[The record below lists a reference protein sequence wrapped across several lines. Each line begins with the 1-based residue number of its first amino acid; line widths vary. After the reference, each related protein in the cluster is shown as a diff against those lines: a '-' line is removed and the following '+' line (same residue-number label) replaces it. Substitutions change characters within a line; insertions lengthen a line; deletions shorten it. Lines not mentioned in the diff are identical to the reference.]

1 MLSVVVAMSSGRV
14 GSSISIGLTE
24 RSTGPVSDGV
34 GAGTES
40 TMAGI
45 VGGRSGSS
53 TGLRGGGSG
62 EGSSMTNG
70 EGERLTSVSRS
81 VPTGLPSV
89 GCGKL

>member
-40 TMAGI
+40 SMAGI

-53 TGLRGGGSG
+53 TGRQVWSKRRQVWSSGGLYF
-62 EGSSMTNG
+62 
-70 EGERLTSVSRS
+70 RL
-81 VPTGLPSV
+81 
-89 GCGKL
+89 K